1 MTKLVYYLLYAVST
15 LPFRVLYALSDMLMP
30 LLYYIIRYRR
40 GVVRHNLTSAFP
52 EKSPEEIKTIEKKFY
67 HWFCDYFLE
76 AIKLLSISDE
86 ELNRRFH
93 VKNPEVHEAWFLKGT
108 KHGRFPRTLLQ
119 LGVALSRVGKDMN
132 PERRMLSHL

>member
-1 MTKLVYYLLYAVST
+1 MTKLVYYLLYSISI

-52 EKSPEEIKTIEKKFY
+52 EKSPEEIKAIEKKFY

-76 AIKLLSISDE
+76 DRKS
-86 ELNRRFH
+86 
-93 VKNPEVHEAWFLKGT
+93 VV
-108 KHGRFPRTLLQ
+108 
-119 LGVALSRVGKDMN
+119 
-132 PERRMLSHL
+132 